1 MDNMDN
7 VETGDNEDYLD
18 NVESKGQLQRQPMR
32 QPKRQ
37 PKIQPKRQPKRQPD
51 IQ

>member
-1 MDNMDN
+1 MDN
-7 VETGDNEDYLD
+7 VETGDNEDYFD
-18 NVESKGQLQRQPMR
+18 NVESIGQLQMQPMR

-37 PKIQPKRQPKRQPD
+37 PKIQLKRQPKMQPD

>member
-1 MDNMDN
+1 MDN
-7 VETGDNEDYLD
+7 VEAGDNGDYLD

-37 PKIQPKRQPKRQPD
+37 TKIQLKRKTKRQPD
-51 IQ
+51 IK